1 MNNDLIQAEIADIE
15 RELRD
20 LKTVQ
25 GPIVNVLGYKYSYTF
40 NVSRDNTIFK
50 ITYTKGD
57 QPLIFYADPNGGVF
71 DPIPLAVVDN
81 EQYLASGIFG
91 GQVDFYSNWPITSIE
106 QVS

>member
-15 RELRD
+15 RELKD

-25 GPIVNVLGYKYSYTF
+25 GPIVNVLGYKYSYMF

-50 ITYTKGD
+50 ITYVKGD
-57 QPLIFYADPNGGVF
+57 QPLILIVEPLGGLF

-81 EQYLASGIFG
+81 VQYIASWIFG
-91 GQVDFYSNWPITSIE
+91 GQVDFYSNWQITSIE
-106 QVS
+106 EVS